1 MSFLS
6 TTCISISQLIALFIF
21 ALMSKI
27 PTLSSNKSFSSIVLL
42 SNSTFVI
49 SLPTIEL
56 INEAVMSS
64 FPICPN
70 ILLKT

>member
-1 MSFLS
+1 
-6 TTCISISQLIALFIF
+6 
-21 ALMSKI
+21 MSKI